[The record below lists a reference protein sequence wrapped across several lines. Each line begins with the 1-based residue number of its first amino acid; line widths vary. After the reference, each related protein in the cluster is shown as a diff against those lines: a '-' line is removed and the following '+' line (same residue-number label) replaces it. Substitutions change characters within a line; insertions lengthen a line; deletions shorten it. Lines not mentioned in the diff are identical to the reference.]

1 MGFTHASGS
10 KYMGIGMR
18 DKNKVIS
25 LTMKERVWWIREIKE
40 I

>member
-18 DKNKVIS
+18 GKNKVIS
-25 LTMKERVWWIREIKE
+25 LTMKKRVWRIREIKE